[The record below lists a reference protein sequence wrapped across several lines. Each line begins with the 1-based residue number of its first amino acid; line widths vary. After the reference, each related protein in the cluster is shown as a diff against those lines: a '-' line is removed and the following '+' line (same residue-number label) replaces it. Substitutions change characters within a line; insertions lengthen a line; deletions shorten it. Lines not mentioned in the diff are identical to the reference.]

1 MKSKTMKVPFEIILR
16 NKKTREEIK
25 VGNLSVPIK
34 VNVDKKLLYQ
44 IMKKNIKKEF
54 KDDSNWK
61 ADVGT
66 KGF

>member
-1 MKSKTMKVPFEIILR
+1 MKVPFEIILR